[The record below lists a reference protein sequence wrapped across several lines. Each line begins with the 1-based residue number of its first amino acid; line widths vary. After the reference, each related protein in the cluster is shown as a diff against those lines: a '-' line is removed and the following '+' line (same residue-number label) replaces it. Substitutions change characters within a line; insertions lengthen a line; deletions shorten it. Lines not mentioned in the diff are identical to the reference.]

1 MTHTGDRH
9 ATLSPR
15 YDGVAEWYDAYLQG
29 PYYSDVP
36 DHVLRL
42 VGRGT
47 GLCIDAGCGT
57 GVHLN
62 ALASAGWTV
71 AGLDLSAD
79 QLRMANGRCSS
90 VLRGDA
96 ARMPFPD
103 AVASRVVSVLT
114 LTDFDDVGPFFF
126 EVERILKPGG
136 RLVIITVH
144 PCFGGPFVEMPDGVR
159 GVATIHPGYWV
170 TQRVFKAPGLGKGI
184 RSRVGVR
191 HIPLSELCTKLIEST
206 LVLEQMEEPGEGTIP
221 SLLALVAKKRG

>member
-1 MTHTGDRH
+1 MTHPDDRH
-9 ATLSPR
+9 STLSPR

-57 GVHLN
+57 GVHLS
-62 ALASAGWTV
+62 ALASVGWTV
-71 AGLDLSAD
+71 AGVDLSAD
-79 QLRMANGRCSS
+79 QLRLASQRGPN

-144 PCFGGPFVEMPDGVR
+144 PCFGGPFVEMQDGTS

-170 TQRVFKAPGLGKGI
+170 TQRVFKAPGIG
-184 RSRVGVR
+184 
-191 HIPLSELCTKLIEST
+191 
-206 LVLEQMEEPGEGTIP
+206 
-221 SLLALVAKKRG
+221 